1 MHKKTLL
8 GIDALVN
15 LLLGIALLAF
25 PVHLA
30 VYLGIPTPV
39 SLFYPNL
46 LGAVLFGIGI
56 ALGVELF
63 RSPGWPAGLG
73 LAGAIVINTC
83 GALTL
88 AYWLVSGRL
97 AVTTPGAVFL
107 WSVVILVFGLAIIET
122 ISARRGGDY
131 LKP

>member
-1 MHKKTLL
+1 MGKKTLL

-15 LLLGIALLAF
+15 LLLGVALLAF
-25 PVHLA
+25 PVRLA
-30 VYLGIPTPV
+30 VYLGIPNPV

-46 LGAVLFGIGI
+46 LGGVLFGIGI

-73 LAGAIVINTC
+73 LPGAIAINIC

-88 AYWLVSGRL
+88 AYWLLAGRL
-97 AVTTPGAVFL
+97 ATTTPGSVFL
-107 WSVVILVFGLAIIET
+107 WSVVIVVFGLAIIET
-122 ISARRGGDY
+122 VSARKDGDY
-131 LKP
+131 QKP